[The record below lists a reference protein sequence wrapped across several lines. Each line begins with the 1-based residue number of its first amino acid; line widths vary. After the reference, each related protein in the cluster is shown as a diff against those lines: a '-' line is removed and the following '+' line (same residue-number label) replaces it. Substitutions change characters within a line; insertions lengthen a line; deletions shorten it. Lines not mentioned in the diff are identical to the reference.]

1 MRLLLSIFLVISPIW
16 PLGKNPLPGDPF
28 LIVNK
33 QTNEI
38 AYIQGEQ
45 VQTVYKAATGKTDD
59 LTPQG
64 LFTIIVKAK
73 DPYYR
78 KSDIPG
84 GHRDNPLGRRWMGFD
99 ARDTDGR
106 IYGIHGTN
114 HPESIGKYISN
125 GCIRMQNA
133 EVEALFDEVPQG
145 TKILIVKSG
154 DSFEELAK
162 EYGAIKKAQA
172 PR

>member
-1 MRLLLSIFLVISPIW
+1 MRLLLSIILVVSPIW

-33 QTNEI
+33 QTNML

-45 VQTVYKAATGKTDD
+45 IRQQSSVATGKTED

-64 LFTIIVKAK
+64 LFTIIVKAR

-84 GHRDNPLGRRWMGFD
+84 GDPKNPLGTRWMGFD
-99 ARDTDGR
+99 ADGTDGR

-114 HPESIGKYISN
+114 NNESIGKYISN
-125 GCIRMQNA
+125 GCIRMHNS
-133 EVEALFDEVPQG
+133 EVEALFDKVPSG
-145 TKILIVKSG
+145 TKLLIVKTG
-154 DSFEELAK
+154 KSFEELAK
-162 EYGAIKKAQA
+162 EFGAM
-172 PR
+172 R

>member
-38 AYIQGEQ
+38 AYIQDEQ
-45 VQTVYKAATGKTDD
+45 VQTVNKVATGKTDD

-64 LFTIIVKAK
+64 LFTIIIKAK

-84 GHRDNPLGRRWMGFD
+84 DHPDNPLGKRWMGFD
-99 ARDTDGR
+99 ARGTDGR

-114 HPESIGKYISN
+114 NPESIGKYISN

-133 EVEALFDEVPQG
+133 EVEALFDKVPQG
-145 TKILIVKSG
+145 TKILIVKTG
-154 DSFEELAK
+154 DSFEELGK
-162 EYGAIKKAQA
+162 EYGAIK
-172 PR
+172 

>member
-1 MRLLLSIFLVISPIW
+1 MNLLLSILLVISPIW

-33 QTNEI
+33 QTNEV

-45 VQTVYKAATGKTDD
+45 VQEIYKVATGKTDE

-64 LFTIIVKAK
+64 IFTIIVKAK

-84 GHRDNPLGRRWMGFD
+84 GDPNNPLGTRWMGFD
-99 ARDTDGR
+99 ANGTDGR
-106 IYGIHGTN
+106 IYGLHGTN
-114 HPESIGKYISN
+114 DSLSIGKYISN
-125 GCIRMQNA
+125 GCIRMHNA
-133 EVEALFDEVPQG
+133 EVEALFDEVPAG
-145 TKILIVKSG
+145 TRILIVKSR

-162 EYGAIKKAQA
+162 EYGAI
-172 PR
+172 R

>member
-1 MRLLLSIFLVISPIW
+1 MRLLLSIILIVSPIW

-28 LIVNK
+28 LIINK
-33 QTNEI
+33 QTNTM
-38 AYIQGEQ
+38 AYIQEEEIRQ
-45 VQTVYKAATGKTDD
+45 QYSVATGRTDD

-84 GHRDNPLGRRWMGFD
+84 GDPKNPLGTRWMGFD
-99 ARDTDGR
+99 AKGTDGR

-114 HPESIGKYISN
+114 NESSIGKYISN
-125 GCIRMQNA
+125 GCIRMKNSQ
-133 EVEALFDEVPQG
+133 VESLFDKVPQG
-145 TKILIVKSG
+145 TKVLIVKSG
-154 DSFEELAK
+154 KSFEELAR
-162 EYGAIKKAQA
+162 EYGAL
-172 PR
+172 R

>member
-1 MRLLLSIFLVISPIW
+1 MRLLLSILLIVSPIW

-33 QTNEI
+33 QTNMV
-38 AYIQGEQ
+38 AFIQGGAIKGQ
-45 VQTVYKAATGKTDD
+45 YKAATGKTDD

-84 GHRDNPLGRRWMGFD
+84 GAPENPLGTRWMGFD
-99 ARDTDGR
+99 ANGTDGR
-106 IYGIHGTN
+106 MYGIHGTSR
-114 HPESIGKYISN
+114 PDSIGKYVSN
-125 GCIRMQNA
+125 GCIRMLNS
-133 EVEALFDEVPQG
+133 EVEALFDKVPQG
-145 TKILIVKSG
+145 TKVLIVKSRK
-154 DSFEELAK
+154 SFEALAE
-162 EYGAIKKAQA
+162 EYGAMN
-172 PR
+172 